1 MIDAGCMVRKK
12 RSVNTNIRHKR
23 QMGRADALPDVMI
36 DSNLADRIINTTL
49 PSLVNVSLTSGE

>member
-1 MIDAGCMVRKK
+1 MVYAGCMIFKK

-23 QMGRADALPDVMI
+23 QMGRADVLPDVMI
-36 DSNLADRIINTTL
+36 DSNLADQIINTTL